1 MDTQSTFIP
10 FTKMQGAGNDFVVID
25 NRNLRFSKEEL
36 IEWTPQIC
44 DRKFGIGS
52 DGLLVLFP
60 SDMEEADFQMF
71 YRNPDGSDAGMCGN
85 GGRCLSLFAH
95 KLGFDRNHTFSV
107 HKNIYQAE
115 VFDQQKVRLTFPA
128 QTSIEE
134 LRIEGQ
140 TIFKLHTGTEHIVTV
155 VEDEKLDQFE
165 QLTIEGRKL
174 RYHQEF
180 QPKGTN
186 VNFISG
192 VNERELKLQTY
203 ERGVEDLTLAC
214 GTGALASALVWHHL
228 QDDKQE
234 DIQPLSVITEGG
246 RLNIYFSYDS
256 SNESYSDLQL
266 EGPAQ
271 FVFEG
276 KYPLSSLQ
284 A

>member
-1 MDTQSTFIP
+1 MDTQSSFIP

-25 NRNLRFSKEEL
+25 NRRLQFSKEEL
-36 IEWTPQIC
+36 IKWTPQLC

-60 SDMEEADFQMF
+60 SDMDNADFQMF

-95 KLGFDRNHTFSV
+95 QLGFDHNHTFSV
-107 HKNIYQAE
+107 HKNLYQAE
-115 VFDQQKVRLTFPA
+115 VLDQQNVRLTFPV
-128 QTSIEE
+128 QTSIDE
-134 LRIEGQ
+134 LTIEGQ
-140 TIFKLHTGTEHIVTV
+140 TMFKLHTGTEHIVTV
-155 VEDEKLDQFE
+155 VEDEKLEQYDQ
-165 QLTIEGRKL
+165 LVAEGRKL
-174 RYHQEF
+174 RYHREF

-192 VNERELKLQTY
+192 INERELKLQTY
-203 ERGVEDLTLAC
+203 ERGVEGLTLAC

-228 QDDKQE
+228 RDNKQE

-246 RLNIYFSYDS
+246 RLNIYFSYDPT
-256 SNESYSDLQL
+256 NESYSDLQL

-276 KYPLSSLQ
+276 EYPLSSLQ